1 MRTWNSYTAMRP
13 SALACISIS
22 LAAAG
27 ARAGDVPPDPARVAA
42 LELEAGLARQ
52 PSVYLVL
59 DPQRRVLEIKARGA
73 VLDTVQLIGIEIIS
87 QQPLLTR
94 DLPDHPPIPAL
105 WTIKNGPGDTDRE
118 VIAPSELR
126 PAPKDDEEEE
136 AEPTPAVPPTGPTP
150 TPTPVPVQPTSY
162 RSRLANGWDLWITDR
177 LPPQDLFGTLIA
189 AVSDGWRRL
198 RGLAQDHPPAI
209 TLAMT
214 DDDARRIH
222 HLMRSGTAI
231 LVASE
236 L

>member
-1 MRTWNSYTAMRP
+1 
-13 SALACISIS
+13 
-22 LAAAG
+22 
-27 ARAGDVPPDPARVAA
+27 VA
-42 LELEAGLARQ
+42 
-52 PSVYLVL
+52 
-59 DPQRRVLEIKARGA
+59 
-73 VLDTVQLIGIEIIS
+73 
-87 QQPLLTR
+87 
-94 DLPDHPPIPAL
+94 
-105 WTIKNGPGDTDRE
+105 
-118 VIAPSELR
+118 
-126 PAPKDDEEEE
+126 
-136 AEPTPAVPPTGPTP
+136 
-150 TPTPVPVQPTSY
+150 PTSY

>member
-1 MRTWNSYTAMRP
+1 MRP

-42 LELEAGLARQ
+42 LELETGLAKR

-73 VLDTVQLIGIEIIS
+73 VLDTVQLTGIEIIS

-105 WTIKNGPGDTDRE
+105 WTIRNGPGDTDRE

-136 AEPTPAVPPTGPTP
+136 AEPTPPMPPTEPTP
-150 TPTPVPVQPTSY
+150 TPTPPPATPTSY

-177 LPPQDLFGTLIA
+177 LPPQSLFETFIA
-189 AVSDGWRRL
+189 AVKDGWSRL

-209 TLAMT
+209 TLAMA

-236 L
+236 I